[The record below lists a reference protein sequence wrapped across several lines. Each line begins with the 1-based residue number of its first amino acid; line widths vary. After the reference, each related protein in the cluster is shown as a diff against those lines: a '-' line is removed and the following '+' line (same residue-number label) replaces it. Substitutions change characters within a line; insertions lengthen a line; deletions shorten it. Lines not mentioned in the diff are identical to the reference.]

1 MKAPTIPSAPLFLW
15 HPNNTRENY
24 LFSCVWGRWGHSHN
38 SSWGNTSCVCPPD
51 DRPPTEGI
59 PGKKEDTITPSIF
72 HQDRAVFR
80 RSAKESFFQFAASRA
95 LRQYRHTYTLP
106 AGVAATSI
114 GMHTK
119 TLDERKKG
127 SQGRCSAYPDSTS
140 FCLIK
145 LKGRR
150 YQGDTARYALRTKS
164 VFLTTRKS
172 PSTDV
177 SLKGA

>member
-38 SSWGNTSCVCPPD
+38 SSWGNTSLSFVCLPA
-51 DRPPTEGI
+51 RWPTSDGRN
-59 PGKKEDTITPSIF
+59 PGKKEGTITPSIS

-80 RSAKESFFQFAASRA
+80 RSAKESFSNLQPAV
-95 LRQYRHTYTLP
+95 RQYRHTYTLP
-106 AGVAATSI
+106 AEIVVAATSI

-127 SQGRCSAYPDSTS
+127 SQGRCAAYPDSTS

-145 LKGRR
+145 LKG
-150 YQGDTARYALRTKS
+150 GDIKVTQRVTLWGRNLC
-164 VFLTTRKS
+164 F
-172 PSTDV
+172 
-177 SLKGA
+177 